1 MEVAASRKKPTG
13 PKRPPGRPSKLTQK
27 VAARIEEL
35 LVAGCSMREVATVV
49 GLDYSTVKKWLQRG
63 REAKSGEYFAFFTR
77 VTRARERC
85 TASLTEFIQKAAP
98 EDWRAAAWMLE
109 RRAPKRWTKTQSVE
123 VSGKG
128 GGPIEVQNDEAWR
141 KVFQDPEAIR
151 LLDDLAIRAGSQRV
165 VEDHPG
171 HLGRGAVGRDV
182 GPGPTPDPPGESPH

>member
-1 MEVAASRKKPTG
+1 MEVAASRKKPTR

-128 GGPIEVQNDEAWR
+128 GRPIELQTDEAWSR
-141 KVFQDPEAIR
+141 IFQDPEAIR
-151 LLDDLAIRAGSQRV
+151 LADELAQRV
-165 VEDHPG
+165 EAERAVEGQPG
-171 HLGRGAVGRDV
+171 RPGRGTVGRSV
-182 GPGPTPDPPGESPH
+182 APGAAPDPPGPGAD